1 MALPARYAAA
11 ICSLFFFACSSDNGT
26 SIPDD
31 VRGEMRSFVI
41 GLSDYARSN
50 DPDFIVIPQNG
61 HELVTMNGEHDGQP
75 AQDYLDAI
83 DGGGQEDFNYGYD
96 GDGVPTPDD
105 EKAWLKGFL
114 DILESNSKQV
124 LVIDYCADWN
134 SLTASQEIDNSYA
147 WNESNNY
154 ITFATTDRE
163 LSSIPAYPAAP
174 YEGDNEN
181 IASLAYAKNFLYL
194 LNSVDYASNAAYLA
208 ALQGTGHDLLIID
221 LYYEDGVTALSSLDV
236 ASLKT
241 KSGGGTRLV
250 LAYMSI
256 GEAEDYRY
264 YWRDSWRPGH
274 PSWLDRENPDWK
286 GNYKV
291 HFWDSDWQSIIFGN
305 DGSYLKKILDA
316 GFDGVYL
323 DLIDAYEYYE

>member
-11 ICSLFFFACSSDNGT
+11 ICALFFFACSSDNGT
-26 SIPDD
+26 PIPDD

-124 LVIDYCADWN
+124 LVIDYCN
-134 SLTASQEIDNSYA
+134 SETQIDDSYSK
-147 WNESNNY
+147 NDGYGY

-194 LNSVDYASNAAYLA
+194 LNSADYASNAAYLA

>member
-26 SIPDD
+26 PIPDD

-61 HELVTMNGEHDGQP
+61 HELVTMNGEHDGTS

-124 LVIDYCADWN
+124 LVIDYCN
-134 SLTASQEIDNSYA
+134 SETQIDDSYSK
-147 WNESNNY
+147 NDGYGY

-181 IASLAYAKNFLYL
+181 IASLADAKNFLYL
-194 LNSVDYASNAAYLA
+194 LNSAHYASNAAYLA
-208 ALQGTGHDLLIID
+208 ALQGAGHDLLIID
-221 LYYEDGVTALSSLDV
+221 LYYEDGVTALSSADV
-236 ASLKT
+236 TSLKT
-241 KSGGGTRLV
+241 KSGGGNRLV

-264 YWRDSWRPGH
+264 YWHDSWRPGH
-274 PSWLDRENPDWK
+274 PSWLDHENPDWE
-286 GNYKV
+286 GNYRV
-291 HFWDSDWQSIIFGN
+291 HFWDPDWQSIIFGN

-316 GFDGVYL
+316 GFDGAYL